1 MLYFIYFFK
10 PNITHYFRY
19 LDACEKIRECACFF
33 NKSKVR
39 KTDDKSPNFDIFKDH
54 IVVPLPKHFW
64 LRSDKNFE
72 ISIK

>member
-1 MLYFIYFFK
+1 MMLYFPLNFK
-10 PNITHYFRY
+10 PNTTHYFSY

-54 IVVPLPKHFW
+54 ICSTTTKTFLA
-64 LRSDKNFE
+64 SE
-72 ISIK
+72 